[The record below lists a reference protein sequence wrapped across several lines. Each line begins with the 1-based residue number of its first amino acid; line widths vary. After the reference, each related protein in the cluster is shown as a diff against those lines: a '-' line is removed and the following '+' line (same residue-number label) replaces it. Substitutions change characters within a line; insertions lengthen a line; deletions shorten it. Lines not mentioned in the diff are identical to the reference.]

1 MKSPADL
8 SKDTK
13 TALLD
18 CAEELFLTRGFER
31 VSIRE
36 ITEAAGSN
44 VAAVNYHFNGKTNLY
59 RDILARR
66 MDAIAGEKISML
78 EQLVARSPETSLEEL
93 LNAYIRSY
101 FDALKVSTDMDRLM
115 QIIYREMGPDA
126 IATDLVASRLVV
138 PIHQAL
144 QAIILR
150 IRPNIEPGHVSL
162 CISSITGQILHFIR
176 ARDILKTL
184 RAPEKNVTFIEDTIR
199 HITQF
204 SLRGIGSNDH
214 A

>member
-1 MKSPADL
+1 MKTRIDPPN
-8 SKDTK
+8 DTK

-18 CAEELFLTRGFER
+18 CAEKLFLSRGFEN

-36 ITEAAGSN
+36 ITEATGAN
-44 VAAVNYHFNGKTNLY
+44 IAAINYHFNGKTNLY

-66 MDAIAGEKISML
+66 MDAIARDKISML
-78 EQLVARSPETSLEEL
+78 EQFVARKPTASLEEIL
-93 LNAYIRSY
+93 DTYVRSY
-101 FDALKVSTDMDRLM
+101 FDALQASFDMDRLM

-150 IRPNIEPGHVSL
+150 IRPNLEPGHVSL